1 VPDRV
6 LPEADRLE
14 SLFFDGYDPY
24 FEGDDSRPLDRKG
37 QSGAQQSQDKARLAS
52 SVLPFGIAEPRSTMT
67 VVHRVT
73 AAELL
78 QCAYFDPS
86 YGFNKLAT
94 IDVGPARRRIRV
106 LSVTCPARCGD

>member
-1 VPDRV
+1 
-6 LPEADRLE
+6 
-14 SLFFDGYDPY
+14 
-24 FEGDDSRPLDRKG
+24 
-37 QSGAQQSQDKARLAS
+37 
-52 SVLPFGIAEPRSTMT
+52 MT

-94 IDVGPARRRIRV
+94 VDGTPAHSGPQRYMSCKMR
-106 LSVTCPARCGD
+106 